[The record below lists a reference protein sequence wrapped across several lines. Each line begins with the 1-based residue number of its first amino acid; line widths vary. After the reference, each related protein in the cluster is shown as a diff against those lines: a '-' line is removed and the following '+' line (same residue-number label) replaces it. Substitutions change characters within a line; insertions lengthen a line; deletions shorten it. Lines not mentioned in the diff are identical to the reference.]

1 MPSNSRPKANTA
13 RPMARAFCPAQA
25 KQSSSPASSTR
36 PRTSSSRK
44 ASSCAVMVV
53 PMLQP
58 KITGT
63 ACRRVSR
70 PTLTKPSTITVTAEL
85 LCSTAVTTAPAST
98 PRTGLP
104 VTAASRL
111 FRRLPAAVSRLWLSA
126 SMPYKN
132 SAKPPK
138 SVKILVRFCSTAA
151 VPPAET
157 FLILFMQLPGGSGF
171 LPFSPFCEL
180 F

>member
-1 MPSNSRPKANTA
+1 
-13 RPMARAFCPAQA
+13 
-25 KQSSSPASSTR
+25 
-36 PRTSSSRK
+36 
-44 ASSCAVMVV
+44 
-53 PMLQP
+53 MLQP

-70 PTLTKPSTITVTAEL
+70 PALTKPSTITVTAEL
-85 LCSTAVTTAPAST
+85 LCSTAVTAAPAST

-104 VTAASRL
+104 ANTISSR
-111 FRRLPAAVSRLWLSA
+111 FIRCPAAVSRLRLSA

-132 SAKPPK
+132 NASPPK
-138 SVKILVRFCSTAA
+138 SAKIPFSPCSNAA
-151 VPPAET
+151 APPAET

-171 LPFSPFCEL
+171 LPPSPFCEL